1 MRSAVSRQ
9 AEDLLVDGSIEF
21 PLVNPDE
28 IAGEAWAAMARQ
40 DAGAAL
46 GLWQDLRRQFPERPE
61 GFVWPAQVLWQAG
74 RLDEADAMAA
84 EAFAR
89 FPSNPDVF
97 VQYAWIAMMRE
108 RWDEA
113 LQWWSKVRESAPERL
128 EGYLWAVRAL
138 WKAGRLDEADAIAAE
153 AFERF
158 PAHADVQAE
167 CAWIAVNRRDWE
179 AALQYWR
186 LVERSDPAR
195 GDAQHGK
202 VQALRNLG
210 LLDDAE
216 ATAAEAIVRH
226 PDHIDLAIEHV
237 WVAVV
242 RDDWTAAAARLET
255 ARGKFADP
263 ARFTEA
269 LGWVEER
276 VRARASGGEMPED
289 AAPGAAVASAD
300 ISVTDLML
308 AFESLGERCD
318 FGAVQRHYGVEP
330 LGLFRFA
337 FTRLDPLIA
346 GLADRFDAVGTVDDT
361 SFEMY
366 GDETIL
372 YMRKYGLV
380 FHTFVYEKEL
390 ATPEK
395 RAAFHEQ
402 QRRRLLFLKKKLV
415 EDLEDPQKIYI
426 YASDERIDEDDA
438 ARLFAALRAYGDNA
452 LLYVRPENVDHP
464 AGSVEALGGGLYA
477 GYFPGLANFLDGGQ
491 PPFELWREL
500 CERTYRLA
508 QAAGPLRLRR

>member
-1 MRSAVSRQ
+1 M
-9 AEDLLVDGSIEF
+9 DGSIEF

-40 DAGAAL
+40 DADAAL
-46 GLWQDLRRQFPERPE
+46 RLWQDAAPAIPRTAE
-61 GFVWPAQVLWQAG
+61 GIVWPIQVLWQSGPAST
-74 RLDEADAMAA
+74 RPT
-84 EAFAR
+84 R
-89 FPSNPDVF
+89 WRRRPSPGSPATPTCF

-158 PAHADVQAE
+158 PAHADMQAE

-210 LLDDAE
+210 LYDESGDRGE
-216 ATAAEAIVRH
+216 RRPPPATPTMWISRSSMSGSRWCATTGRRRRRGLRRRAASSPTR
-226 PDHIDLAIEHV
+226 
-237 WVAVV
+237 
-242 RDDWTAAAARLET
+242 
-255 ARGKFADP
+255 RG
-263 ARFTEA
+263 FTEA

-276 VRARASGGEMPED
+276 VRARVSGAEMPDD

-330 LGLFRFA
+330 LGLLRFA
-337 FTRLDPLIA
+337 FSPLDPLIA
-346 GLADRFDAVGTVDDT
+346 ALADRSTRSARSTTPVSSIT
-361 SFEMY
+361 
-366 GDETIL
+366 
-372 YMRKYGLV
+372 
-380 FHTFVYEKEL
+380 
-390 ATPEK
+390 AT
-395 RAAFHEQ
+395 
-402 QRRRLLFLKKKLV
+402 
-415 EDLEDPQKIYI
+415 
-426 YASDERIDEDDA
+426 
-438 ARLFAALRAYGDNA
+438 
-452 LLYVRPENVDHP
+452 RP
-464 AGSVEALGGGLYA
+464 S
-477 GYFPGLANFLDGGQ
+477 
-491 PPFELWREL
+491 
-500 CERTYRLA
+500 CT
-508 QAAGPLRLRR
+508 